1 MSDYNTVVADLI
13 AKQGALPAYEFQS
26 PAELLRQ
33 LLIDVL
39 TELDAN
45 NTFVNATPEKPD
57 SCFTLYD
64 SAFGD
69 QPDRLNINW
78 SGVQIR
84 GCGVYRSTYKTL
96 SKIKLALQSI
106 PPVSFA
112 DGSNL
117 IGIWSTSN
125 IATMGKDSQERSL
138 LVTNFKVA
146 IETPNSGNRN

>member
-13 AKQGALPAYEFQS
+13 AKQAEVPGYEFSS

-39 TELDAN
+39 TELEET
-45 NTFVNATPEKPD
+45 NTFINVMPDKPD

-69 QPDRLNINW
+69 QPDRLNVTW

-84 GCGVYRSTYKTL
+84 GRGAYRMTYKTL
-96 SKIKLALQSI
+96 SKIKLALQSV
-106 PPVSFA
+106 PPVAFA

-125 IATMGKDSQERSL
+125 IAIMGKDSQERSL
-138 LVTNFKVA
+138 LVANFKVA
-146 IETPNSGNRN
+146 IETPNLGNRN